1 MKDKTN
7 AKFFK
12 LYDRVEKRMNEL
24 QLLLFKISCFINIDE
39 FNKNLEMF
47 VKKEQETFKMVNEL
61 KAFCVINQIPF
72 DFDKYYRIKENDKPT
87 S

>member
-7 AKFFK
+7 VKFFK
-12 LYDRVEKRMNEL
+12 LHHRVEKGMGEL
-24 QLLLFKISCFINIDE
+24 QLLLFKIGCFINIDE

-47 VKKEQETFKMVNEL
+47 VKKEKRTLKMINEL

-72 DFDKYYRIKENDKPT
+72 DCNKYYGIRENDKPT

>member
-12 LYDRVEKRMNEL
+12 LYHRIEKRMNEL
-24 QLLLFKISCFINIDE
+24 QLLLFNIGCFINIDE

-47 VKKEQETFKMVNEL
+47 IKKEKRTLKMINEL
-61 KAFCVINQIPF
+61 KAFCISNQIPF
-72 DFDKYYRIKENDKPT
+72 DCNKYYLK
-87 S
+87 

>member
-24 QLLLFKISCFINIDE
+24 QLLLFKIGCFINVDE
-39 FNKNLEMF
+39 FNKNLEIF
-47 VKKEQETFKMVNEL
+47 VKKEKRTLKMINEL
-61 KAFCVINQIPF
+61 KVFCVINQIPF
-72 DFDKYYRIKENDKPT
+72 DFDKYYKIKENDKPT

>member
-7 AKFFK
+7 VKFFK
-12 LYDRVEKRMNEL
+12 LHHRVEKGMGEL

-47 VKKEQETFKMVNEL
+47 VKKEKGTRNF
-61 KAFCVINQIPF
+61 
-72 DFDKYYRIKENDKPT
+72 
-87 S
+87 